1 MARWNNVKW
10 SWVFAL
16 LAMIIQLHFFT
27 RVCSE
32 NLNNPFRKILRNIN
46 DRELTATLDVKLNT
60 QNHRQVIMSNGLV
73 QVTLSSPDGEVI
85 GIKYNGI
92 DNVLESENELDNR
105 GYWDVVWYKP
115 GDNGTYDKLEGTNFR
130 VIVADEDQVEVS
142 FSKKWN
148 SSLHRSNVPLNVDK
162 RYIMRRGVSG
172 LYAYAILEREPG
184 WPDVDMDQIRA
195 VFKLQKDKFH
205 YMAIS
210 DERQRIMPMPED
222 RETGQQLA
230 YPEAVL
236 LTKPINP
243 ELRGEVDDK
252 YQYSVE
258 SKDNKVHGW
267 ISSDPPVG
275 FWMITPSSEF
285 RSSGPIKQDLTSHV
299 GPTVLSMFTSTHYGG
314 KVIDTM
320 YRNGEPW
327 KKVMGP
333 VFVYLNQVST
343 SADIY
348 GDLWEDAKAQM
359 RKEVESWPYDFP
371 QSQDFLKSYQ
381 RGNISGQL
389 QVFDRYINSSII
401 GAKYA
406 YVGLAAP
413 GEVGSWQT
421 ETKGYQF
428 WTQTDEEGNFFIKNV
443 REGDYNLYAWV
454 PGFVGDYKHSINIT
468 IQAGSEFKL
477 GAIVYWPPRIG
488 PTLWEI
494 GVPDRS
500 AAEFYVPDPYPTLM
514 NRLYTNQVTDKFRQY
529 GLWEQYA
536 DIYRNEDLK
545 YTLGV
550 SDYTQDWF
558 FAHVTRDIGNR
569 TYEAT
574 TWQIMFELP
583 YVDNQGNYTLQV
595 ALASATDS
603 ELQVRFNDANVQKPH
618 FTTGSVGKDNAIAR
632 HGIHGLYR
640 FYSINVPSDKLYRG
654 NNTIYLTQSRSR
666 SPFQGILYDYIRLEG
681 PPGRET

>member
-1 MARWNNVKW
+1 MVRRKFKW

-16 LAMIIQLHFFT
+16 LAMLIQLHFFT
-27 RVCSE
+27 GVFSE
-32 NLNNPFRKILRNIN
+32 NNENTPFRKLLRSIN
-46 DRELTATLDVKLNT
+46 DRELVASRAVKLNT
-60 QNHRQVIMSNGLV
+60 QNRREVIMSNGLV

-85 GIKYNGI
+85 AIKYNGI
-92 DNVLESENELDNR
+92 DNVLETENKQDNR

-115 GDNGTYDKLEGTNFR
+115 GDEGTYDKLEATNFR
-130 VIVADEDQVEVS
+130 VIVADENQVEVS

-148 SSLHRSNVPLNVDK
+148 SSRHRSNVPLNVDK

-195 VFKLQKDKFH
+195 VFKLQKDKFR

-222 RETGQQLA
+222 RVTGQPLA

-236 LTKPINP
+236 LTNPTNP

-252 YQYSVE
+252 YQYSLE

-275 FWMITPSSEF
+275 FWMITPSAEF
-285 RSSGPIKQDLTSHV
+285 RTSGPIKQDLTSHV

-314 KVIDTM
+314 KDIDTK

-333 VFVYLNQVST
+333 VFVYLNKVS
-343 SADIY
+343 SKGDIY
-348 GDLWEDAKAQM
+348 GDLWKDAKKQAW
-359 RKEVESWPYDFP
+359 KEVESWPYHFPRSKDFP
-371 QSQDFLKSYQ
+371 KSYQ
-381 RGNISGQL
+381 RGNVSGQL

-413 GEVGSWQT
+413 GDVRSWQT

-428 WTQTDEEGNFFIKNV
+428 WTQSDEKGNFFIKNV

-454 PGFVGDYKHSINIT
+454 PGVVGDYKHDINIT
-468 IQAGSEFKL
+468 VKAGSKFKL
-477 GAIVYWPPRIG
+477 GAIVYRPPRYG

-500 AAEFYVPDPYPTLM
+500 AVEYFVPDPYPTLM
-514 NRLYTNQVTDKFRQY
+514 NRLYTKDTMDKFRQY

-536 DIYRNEDLK
+536 DIYRNDDLK
-545 YTLGV
+545 YTVGV
-550 SDYTQDWF
+550 SDYTREWF
-558 FAHVTRDIGNR
+558 FAHVTREIGNR
-569 TYEAT
+569 TYQAT

-583 YVDNQGNYTLQV
+583 YVDNPGPYTLQV

-603 ELQVRFNDANVQKPH
+603 ELQVRLNDANVEKPH
-618 FTTGSVGKDNAIAR
+618 FTTGLIGKDNAIAR

-640 FYSINVPSDKLYRG
+640 FYSINVPSNKLYRG

-681 PPGRET
+681 PPARET